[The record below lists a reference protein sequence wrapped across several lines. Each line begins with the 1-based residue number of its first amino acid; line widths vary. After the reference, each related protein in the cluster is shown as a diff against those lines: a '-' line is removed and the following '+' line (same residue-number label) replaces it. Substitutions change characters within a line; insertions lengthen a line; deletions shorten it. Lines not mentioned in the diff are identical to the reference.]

1 MVKCTNP
8 KYNRPC
14 ILTNAYA
21 SVTQTPSRSQTCPPQ
36 TFLTPPSQLSPPP
49 LPSFPP
55 PEVTLFWILWP
66 EMSFACSR
74 APWSVSCVGFFCS
87 SCVLRFIYVVHG
99 LPSWLNSKEPTCR
112 LQFRNHRICG
122 FDSWVGKTPWRRKWH
137 PAPGFWPGKSHGQR
151 RLAAYSPGGCKSQT
165 RGSACVS
172 VVVSVF
178 VSFLFLPQFISLV
191 DRLVSCFLFGF
202 L

>member
-74 APWSVSCVGFFCS
+74 APWSVSCVGFFRSSSVFWDSFMLYMGFPAGSIAKNPPAACS
-87 SCVLRFIYVVHG
+87 SGTTGYAGSI
-99 LPSWLNSKEPTCR
+99 
-112 LQFRNHRICG
+112 
-122 FDSWVGKTPWRRKWH
+122 
-137 PAPGFWPGKSHGQR
+137 PGSGRPPGEGND
-151 RLAAYSPGGCKSQT
+151 T
-165 RGSACVS
+165 
-172 VVVSVF
+172 
-178 VSFLFLPQFISLV
+178 LPQDSGLGNPM
-191 DRLVSCFLFGF
+191 DRGGWRPTVQGVARVRHVAQHACLL
-202 L
+202 

>member
-1 MVKCTNP
+1 
-8 KYNRPC
+8 
-14 ILTNAYA
+14 
-21 SVTQTPSRSQTCPPQ
+21 
-36 TFLTPPSQLSPPP
+36 
-49 LPSFPP
+49 
-55 PEVTLFWILWP
+55 
-66 EMSFACSR
+66 MSFACSR

-202 L
+202 LWTFLDIFVNICSHFSWVDNSGVELNTEELGPRVGIRLIL